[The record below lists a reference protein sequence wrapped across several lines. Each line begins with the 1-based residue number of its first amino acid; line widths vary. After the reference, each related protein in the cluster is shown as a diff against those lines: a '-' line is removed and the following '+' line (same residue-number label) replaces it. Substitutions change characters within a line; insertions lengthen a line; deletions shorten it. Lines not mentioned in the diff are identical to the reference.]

1 LRDFESI
8 FKENCKVINL
18 VRFGFVFASCMLLLS
33 APAAAQGAA
42 GGGNIPGA
50 IGAGLAV
57 IGAALGIGFLGKGAV
72 ESIARQPESAGTIQV
87 AMIIAAALIEGLAFY
102 AVFVCS
108 GQNPF
113 AG

>member
-1 LRDFESI
+1 M
-8 FKENCKVINL
+8 NNL
-18 VRFGFVFASCMLLLS
+18 VKASFRAAAIVVLL
-33 APAAAQGAA
+33 AGTAAAQD

-57 IGAALGIGFLGKGAV
+57 IGAAIGIGMLAKGAV
-72 ESIARQPESAGTIQV
+72 ESIGRQPEAAGNIQIN
-87 AMIIAAALIEGLAFY
+87 MIIAAALIEGLAFY

-113 AG
+113 

>member
-1 LRDFESI
+1 MYFVSRTVMYTLAL
-8 FKENCKVINL
+8 L
-18 VRFGFVFASCMLLLS
+18 VMFS
-33 APAAAQGAA
+33 ATAGAA
-42 GGGNIPGA
+42 EGGAIPGA

-57 IGAALGIGFLGKGAV
+57 VGAAIGIGLLAKGAV